1 MHMMT
6 PQTVIQAPERAWYC
20 VRTQYHREALADCSL
35 REMMKVEC
43 FLPRIRYKK
52 AQRQR
57 VEPLFPGY
65 LFASFNL
72 GQSLRKIHYCQGVS
86 TVVHF
91 GHYWPTIPAAALQQI
106 RDLIGADGIKDLKDP
121 FQAGDQVEVLGG
133 PFMGVEAIVSR
144 VVPAQQRIC
153 VLLEFLGRQAMV
165 QLELKDVRLA
175 EGVGLR
181 TRQSFLAA
189 PIASVKPT
197 YR

>member
-1 MHMMT
+1 MHMIT
-6 PQTVIQAPERAWYC
+6 PQTVIQEPETAWYC

-43 FLPRIRYKK
+43 FLPRIRYAK

-91 GHYWPTIPAAALQQI
+91 GHYWPTIPAAALQKI
-106 RDLIGADGIKDLKDP
+106 RDLIGADGIKDLKEP
-121 FQAGDQVEVLGG
+121 FQAGDQVEVLEG

-175 EGVGLR
+175 EGIGLR

-189 PIASVKPT
+189 PSASVKPT
-197 YR
+197 

>member
-1 MHMMT
+1 
-6 PQTVIQAPERAWYC
+6 
-20 VRTQYHREALADCSL
+20 
-35 REMMKVEC
+35 MMKVEC
-43 FLPRIRYKK
+43 FLPRIRYRK

-72 GQSLRKIHYCQGVS
+72 GHSLRKIHYCQGVS

-91 GHYWPTIPAAALQQI
+91 GQYWPTIPAAALQQM
-106 RDLIGADGIKDLKDP
+106 RDLIGGDGIKDLKEP
-121 FQAGDQVEVLGG
+121 FQPGDPIEVLDG
-133 PFMGVEAIVSR
+133 PFRGVEAIVSR

-175 EGVGLR
+175 EGISLR

-189 PIASVKPT
+189 PGASVKPT
-197 YR
+197 